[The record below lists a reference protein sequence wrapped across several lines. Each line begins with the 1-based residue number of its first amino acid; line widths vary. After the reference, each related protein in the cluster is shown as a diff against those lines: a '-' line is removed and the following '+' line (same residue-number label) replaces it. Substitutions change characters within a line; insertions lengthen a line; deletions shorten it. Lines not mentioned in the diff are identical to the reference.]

1 MPALTQEAL
10 RSHMRYDQESGH
22 LIWVAPTGHRAKA
35 GQSAGSKGG
44 EGYRSV
50 SIFGRRYLIHHLVW
64 LYHHGELPPKGLD
77 IALKDGDRSNN
88 RIENLRLVNR
98 TENLAGGDGRRN
110 PILPGVT
117 KTPFGRYVAAIHV
130 NRRRTY
136 IGTFD
141 TPDEAHGAFKV
152 AHVAMFGEAS
162 KFHPDHPR
170 QLHY

>member
-1 MPALTQEAL
+1 
-10 RSHMRYDQESGH
+10 MRYDQESGH

-64 LYHHGELPPKGLD
+64 LYHHGELPPKHLD
-77 IALKDGDRSNN
+77 IDHKDGDRANS
-88 RIENLRLVNR
+88 RIENLRLVSR
-98 TENLAGGDGRRN
+98 TENLAGGEGRRN
-110 PILPGVT
+110 PLLPGVMR
-117 KTPFGRYVAAIHV
+117 TPSGKYAAALHI

-141 TPDEAHGAFKV
+141 SPEEAHE
-152 AHVAMFGEAS
+152 AHKLAHIKHFGEAS
-162 KFHPDHPR
+162 KFHPNHPR
-170 QLHY
+170 KVVY